1 MAKSQT
7 TILQAKKEIK
17 NVLTRYGL
25 SWREIV
31 SDVDEEIWQEVASE
45 ARSIRKEL
53 FRKKYPTL
61 YAPKKEN

>member
-7 TILQAKKEIK
+7 TILQARKEIK

-31 SDVDEEIWQEVASE
+31 SDVDEEIWQEVAPE
-45 ARSIRKEL
+45 ARRIRKDL
-53 FRKKYPTL
+53 FREKYPTL
-61 YAPKKEN
+61 YASQKES